1 MAQDHEIRVWKR
13 RVQML
18 NKRTLRDV
26 YNPFLIGD
34 DIFKLHYR
42 YIHTYHDL

>member
-1 MAQDHEIRVWKR
+1 MDQDHEIYVWKR

-18 NKRTLRDV
+18 KKRTLREV

-34 DIFKLHYR
+34 DIFKLHYS
-42 YIHTYHDL
+42 YIHTYDDL